1 MQNGFFR
8 TFFFSVKRK
17 KVREKEK
24 HTFYHIGYKRSKH
37 TPKHKDGDRLHEP
50 IPILFLS
57 FSFWGAFFSFV

>member
-1 MQNGFFR
+1 MKNGFFR
-8 TFFFSVKRK
+8 TF
-17 KVREKEK
+17 
-24 HTFYHIGYKRSKH
+24 YIGYKRSKY

>member
-1 MQNGFFR
+1 MKNGFFR

-24 HTFYHIGYKRSKH
+24 RTFYIGYKRSKY
-37 TPKHKDGDRLHEP
+37 TPKHKDEDRLHEP